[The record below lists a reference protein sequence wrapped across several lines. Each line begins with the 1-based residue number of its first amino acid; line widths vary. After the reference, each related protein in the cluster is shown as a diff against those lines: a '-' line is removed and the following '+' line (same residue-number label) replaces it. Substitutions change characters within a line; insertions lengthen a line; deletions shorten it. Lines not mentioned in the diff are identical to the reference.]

1 MSATA
6 KPPQR
11 LHARPLA
18 VEAWRSSKAR
28 PVAALLVFVLTAAMC
43 FLSLST
49 VGRSVAAEGEVGAEL
64 ESAGARELVVAN
76 GGGWDILGPDVVALA
91 GSLSGVERA
100 VGVGAPQDVTNNAIA
115 KGERGPA
122 WGISGD
128 IDDVLTIVEGRAP
141 REGEALVS
149 VDTQHVLGFGTPV
162 GAVIN
167 PATGEA
173 IPVVGSYRPKAPY
186 DDLDGIVVFEPQ
198 QDARELRVV
207 LSDIGAAAA
216 VQDAVLG
223 LIGANAASNVSITS
237 PVTIAQLHENIVG
250 TLGRY
255 GAGLLAMVL
264 AMGALLVAAVVAADT
279 AMASVEWGRRR
290 ALGASRSQL
299 VALAALRVALAAVT
313 GATAGISA
321 AVGVAAVQHWAVV
334 PLFAGAV
341 AVLAVCAAVI
351 AALPPAIRAAWRD
364 PVSVLRTP

>member
-1 MSATA
+1 MTATTT
-6 KPPQR
+6 PQQL

-28 PVAALLVFVLTAAMC
+28 PVAALLVLVLTAAMC

-76 GGGWDILGPDVVALA
+76 GGGWDILGPDVVSMA

-100 VGVGAPQDVTNNAIA
+100 VGVGAPRDVTNNAIEH
-115 KGERGPA
+115 GERAPA
-122 WGISGD
+122 WGISGSL
-128 IDDVLTIVEGRAP
+128 DDVLTVVDGRAP

-149 VDTQHVLGFGTPV
+149 LDTQHLLGFGTPV
-162 GAVIN
+162 GAIVN
-167 PATGEA
+167 PATGEVV
-173 IPVVGSYRPKAPY
+173 PVVGSYVSKAPF
-186 DDLDGIVVFEPQ
+186 DDLDGIIIFEPR
-198 QDARELRVV
+198 QDARELRVI
-207 LSDIGAAAA
+207 LSDIGAAAP

-223 LIGANAASNVSITS
+223 LIGASAASQVSVTS
-237 PVTIAQLHENIVG
+237 PVTIAQLHESIVG

-264 AMGALLVAAVVAADT
+264 GMGALLVAAVVAADT

-299 VALAALRVALAAVT
+299 VALASLRVALAAVT
-313 GATAGISA
+313 GVTLGIGA

-341 AVLAVCAAVI
+341 AVLAVLAAVI